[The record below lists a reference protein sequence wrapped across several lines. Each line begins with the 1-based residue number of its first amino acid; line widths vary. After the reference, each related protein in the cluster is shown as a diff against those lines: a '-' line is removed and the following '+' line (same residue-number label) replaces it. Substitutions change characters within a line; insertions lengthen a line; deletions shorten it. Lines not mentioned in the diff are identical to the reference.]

1 MAGGSSA
8 PESLSLP
15 AGLPADAPAHLH
27 VHKLVDE
34 MPFGWRHLKVWAVSA
49 AGLMMSGYSF
59 FMIGIVL
66 PLMQKDPSFPVTTFE
81 TGAIAA
87 AGVLGT
93 LIGAVLFGSLVDR
106 YGRKLF
112 YRLDPAI
119 LSVFGLASALA
130 PSAEWLILFQLLFG
144 LGVGGDYPIA
154 EAYVSETMPRRV
166 RSRMVAGVIASQA
179 VGGILAAV
187 AGLIA
192 LRADPDVLVWRWL
205 LASVV
210 PIAAVVL
217 LLRLGIPESPKWLA
231 EQGRIEEAR
240 AALEELLGPE
250 ARLAIP
256 ASAPIRKAAPV
267 SWSELFAPGMR
278 RRTALICLPWP
289 CMDIAVYGI
298 GIFTPIILLQLHFSG
313 SVDSVGYSFIAERL
327 AAIEGSAF
335 MDVFLVFGFALGI
348 ALMSRTTRIGMQV
361 VGFLSMFVGLL
372 LMMVGA
378 ARGNDIFYIFFG
390 FILFNTMI
398 NAGPNL
404 TTYTMPTEVIPIRLR
419 ASATGLAAACGKA
432 GATIGTLLFPLIL
445 SEFGLV
451 VTLGLVATLALVGAA
466 TTYFLR
472 VPPCADDV
480 GA

>member
-1 MAGGSSA
+1 
-8 PESLSLP
+8 
-15 AGLPADAPAHLH
+15 
-27 VHKLVDE
+27 
-34 MPFGWRHLKVWAVSA
+34 MPFGWRHLKVWAISA
-49 AGLMMSGYSF
+49 AGLMMGGYSF
-59 FMIGIVL
+59 FMVGIVL

-93 LIGAVLFGSLVDR
+93 LIGAVIFGSLVDR
-106 YGRKLF
+106 YGRKTF

-119 LSVFGLASALA
+119 LVIFGLASALA

-144 LGVGGDYPIA
+144 LGLGGDYPIA

-187 AGLIA
+187 VGFVA
-192 LRADPDVLVWRWL
+192 LRHDPQVLEWRWI

-210 PIAAVVL
+210 PIAAVVF

-240 AALEELLGPE
+240 SALEELLGPE

-267 SWSELFAPGMR
+267 SWSELFAPDMR

-289 CMDIAVYGI
+289 CMDTAVYGI
-298 GIFTPIILLQLHFSG
+298 GIFTPLILLHMHFSG
-313 SVDSVGYSFIAERL
+313 GTGAVGHSFIAERL

-335 MDVFLVFGFALGI
+335 MDIFLVVGFALGI
-348 ALMSRTTRIGMQV
+348 ALMSRTTRVGMQIF
-361 VGFLSMFVGLL
+361 GFLSMFVGLV
-372 LMMVGA
+372 LMMLGA
-378 ARGNDIFYIFFG
+378 ARGDDAFYIFSG
-390 FILFNTMI
+390 FILFNTMM

-419 ASATGLAAACGKA
+419 ASAAELGVACGKA

-445 SEFGLV
+445 NDFGLIA
-451 VTLGLVATLALVGAA
+451 TLALVAALALVGAA
-466 TTYFLR
+466 TTWLLR
-472 VPPCADDV
+472 MLPCVDDV
-480 GA
+480 AA